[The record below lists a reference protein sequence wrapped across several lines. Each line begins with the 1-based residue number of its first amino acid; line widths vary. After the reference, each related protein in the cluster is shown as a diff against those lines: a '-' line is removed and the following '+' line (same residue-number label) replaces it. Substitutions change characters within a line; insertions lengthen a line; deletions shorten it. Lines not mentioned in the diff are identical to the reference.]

1 MEIFKFNDGIYEGE
15 AIDEVPN
22 GKGRWTLEK
31 DYGYYEGD
39 FTNGLLHGNGKLYF
53 KDVGTFEGNWVDGAF
68 TGEGKVVYPSGVVE
82 EGTFVNM
89 ELIRGKRSCLGGE
102 VYEGEFLNGKFHGK
116 GKLIRCDGMVID
128 GIWENGEFV
137 NIETPYR
144 WEQ

>member
-1 MEIFKFNDGIYEGE
+1 MEKFKFNDGIYEGE
-15 AIDEVPN
+15 AIDGVPN
-22 GKGRWTLEK
+22 GKGK
-31 DYGYYEGD
+31 
-39 FTNGLLHGNGKLYF
+39 FTSTVSY
-53 KDVGTFEGNWVDGAF
+53 
-68 TGEGKVVYPSGVVE
+68 
-82 EGTFVNM
+82 
-89 ELIRGKRSCLGGE
+89 

>member
-1 MEIFKFNDGIYEGE
+1 M
-15 AIDEVPN
+15 
-22 GKGRWTLEK
+22 
-31 DYGYYEGD
+31 
-39 FTNGLLHGNGKLYF
+39 LHGNGKLYF

>member
-15 AIDEVPN
+15 AIDGVPN
-22 GKGRWTLEK
+22 
-31 DYGYYEGD
+31 
-39 FTNGLLHGNGKLYF
+39 
-53 KDVGTFEGNWVDGAF
+53 
-68 TGEGKVVYPSGVVE
+68 
-82 EGTFVNM
+82 
-89 ELIRGKRSCLGGE
+89 
-102 VYEGEFLNGKFHGK
+102 GK

>member
-1 MEIFKFNDGIYEGE
+1 MK
-15 AIDEVPN
+15 
-22 GKGRWTLEK
+22 K

-39 FTNGLLHGNGKLYF
+39 F
-53 KDVGTFEGNWVDGAF
+53 A
-68 TGEGKVVYPSGVVE
+68 SGV
-82 EGTFVNM
+82 
-89 ELIRGKRSCLGGE
+89 
-102 VYEGEFLNGKFHGK
+102 FHGK